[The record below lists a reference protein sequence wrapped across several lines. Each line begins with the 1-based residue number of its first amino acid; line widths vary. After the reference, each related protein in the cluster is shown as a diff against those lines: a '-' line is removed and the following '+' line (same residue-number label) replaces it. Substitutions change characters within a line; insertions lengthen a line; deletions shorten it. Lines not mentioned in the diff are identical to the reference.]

1 MTPTIRHAV
10 AVILGTASLAAGVA
24 GAADN
29 SQDPSANSTRTTL
42 TTIIVTA
49 ERRSQNIQDVPITM
63 QALTSRDLRQLNVQ
77 TFDDY
82 AKYLPNVSV
91 ASNGPGQDDIFMRGL
106 SDGSPATQSSG
117 STGLFPNVGLY
128 LNDQSVALPG
138 RNLDVYAV
146 DLDRIEVL
154 EGPQG
159 TLFGSGAEAGVI
171 RYITNRPQLDKTGG
185 TVTAGYGVTAGG
197 DPNTNVDAVL
207 NLPLIAGTLAMRGVI
222 YGDRRGGYINN
233 VPATFTRRDTDI
245 GIHYANYPAVNG
257 QCPDGQPNS
266 GYCVPPG
273 SQAINNYAIAA
284 KAINPVTYQGLRLE
298 ALYRIND
305 QWDFLVT
312 QSYQSMDAQGVFYD
326 QPYSSDGAPLPPLD
340 VTLFN
345 PSYNRDRFEDT
356 AWTLHGKI
364 GPLKLVYDGAY
375 LDRHADQV
383 GDYTNY
389 ARGVYAD
396 YYQCYGPGSGGEAN
410 LPSRC
415 FSPSSTWHD
424 VEHNTDQQEELRLLT
439 PDSWRLR
446 GIAGVYFEDDRV
458 GDQTLWTY
466 KSIPACTGGAA
477 PGTAG
482 NSGCLSDIGT
492 VPGASVE
499 YPGVQGDTTAYDDDM
514 IRQVKQLAFYMS
526 GTFDLIP
533 NRLAVTLGTR
543 HYQFRNY
550 AGGSVTSSFYCFDGG
565 TPAGGCTADSYNLNA
580 EGLRDTES
588 GFRSRANLTWHIAP
602 GIMVYYT
609 WSQGF
614 RPGGFNFSGGS
625 QHIYGPDGQY
635 QYVLPKAYKSDALT
649 NNEIGWKTEW
659 LAHRLQWNGAVYREQ
674 WNNAQVAFFDPG
686 LLGNTFFNTNG
697 QNFLVR
703 GLETSVNARVIGGL
717 TLHAAASWNHSRQ
730 INSPA
735 LIDNNP
741 ASGNFGKAITESCD
755 SSGANCTPV
764 VNPYGPIGAPTADSP
779 PVYFSLR
786 ARWDGVIGDYLWY
799 AQAGVVHVGHSY
811 TQAGANPMASLGSAV
826 STDRLRF
833 EDPAYSTFDAAT
845 GISKGAWT
853 VRLYG
858 QNLANSHTS
867 VFTNS
872 DQFIVAQTV
881 LRPRVIGLSFTFEY
895 GSEAE

>member
-1 MTPTIRHAV
+1 MTPTIRRAV
-10 AVILGTASLAAGVA
+10 AVILGAASLAAGVA
-24 GAADN
+24 RAADAN
-29 SQDPSANSTRTTL
+29 LDQSSGATSATL

-49 ERRSQNIQDVPITM
+49 QHRSQNIQDVPITM
-63 QALTSRDLRQLNVQ
+63 QALTGSNLRQLNVA
-77 TFDDY
+77 TFEDY

-91 ASNGPGQDDIFMRGL
+91 ASNGPGQDDVFMRGL
-106 SDGSPATQSSG
+106 SDGSPATQGSG

-146 DLDRIEVL
+146 DLNRIEVL

-171 RYITNRPQLDKTGG
+171 RYITNKPDLTETGG
-185 TVTAGYGVTAGG
+185 SATAGYGVTAGG
-197 DPNTNVDAVL
+197 DPNTSVNAVL
-207 NLPLIAGTLAMRGVI
+207 NLPLIPGRFAVRAVI
-222 YGDRRGGYINN
+222 YSDSRGGYINN
-233 VPATFTRRDTDI
+233 VPATFARKNTDL

-257 QCPDGQPNS
+257 QCPDGQPNN

-273 SQAINNYAIAA
+273 SPAINNYAIAGN
-284 KAINPVTYQGLRLE
+284 AINPVTYQGGRLE
-298 ALYRIND
+298 ALYKIND
-305 QWDFLVT
+305 DWDILLT
-312 QSYQSMDAQGVFYD
+312 QSNQNMDAQGVFYA
-326 QPYSSDGAPLPPLD
+326 QPYGSNGQPLPPLS

-345 PSYNRDRFEDT
+345 PSYNKDRFEDT
-356 AWTLHGKI
+356 AWTVHGKV
-364 GPLKLVYDGAY
+364 GPLQLVYDGAY
-375 LDRHADQV
+375 LDRHVEQV

-410 LPSRC
+410 LAPTC
-415 FSPSSTWHD
+415 FSPSSIWHD
-424 VEHNTDQQEELRLLT
+424 VAHNTDQQEELRLLT
-439 PDSWRLR
+439 PSSWRLR
-446 GIAGVYFEDDRV
+446 GIAGVYFEDNRV
-458 GDQTLWTY
+458 RDQTYWTY
-466 KSIPACTGGAA
+466 KSIPACTSNGV

-482 NSGCLSDIGT
+482 NSGCLSNIGT
-492 VPGASVE
+492 VAGASVA
-499 YPGVQGDTTAYDDDM
+499 YPGVQRDTTAYDADVV
-514 IRQVKQLAFYMS
+514 RQVRQLAFYLS
-526 GTFDLIP
+526 SSFDLIP
-533 NRLAVTLGTR
+533 HKLSITLGTR
-543 HYQFRNY
+543 HYQFKNSS
-550 AGGSVTSSFYCFDGG
+550 GGSVTSSFYCFDAG
-565 TPAGGCTADSYNLNA
+565 TPAGGCTAVSYNLNA

-588 GFRSRANLTWHIAP
+588 GFRSRANLSWHITP
-602 GIMVYYT
+602 QIMVYYT

-625 QHIYGPDGQY
+625 QHIYGSDGMY

-649 NNEIGWKTEW
+649 NNELGWKSDW
-659 LAHRLQWNGAVYREQ
+659 WGHRIQWNGAVYREQ

-697 QNFLVR
+697 QNFVVR
-703 GLETSVNARVIGGL
+703 GLETSVIARMIAGL
-717 TLHAAASWNHSRQ
+717 TLQAAGSWNHSRQ
-730 INSPA
+730 VNSPA

-741 ASGNFGKAITESCD
+741 ASVNFGKPITESCD
-755 SSGANCTPV
+755 ANGANCVPV
-764 VNPYGPIGAPTADSP
+764 VNPFGPIGAPTADSP

-786 ARWDGVIGDYLWY
+786 ARWDQAFGSYLWY
-799 AQAGVVHVGHSY
+799 IQAGMVHVGHSY
-811 TQAGANPMASLGSAV
+811 TQAGANPTASLGSAV

-858 QNLANSHTS
+858 QNLGNSHTS

-881 LRPRVIGLSFTFEY
+881 LRPRVIGLSFTYQY
-895 GSEAE
+895 GSEAQ